1 MSAPKVLVADDSP
14 LVLRMIEKMLQGAGF
29 GVVTAKDGL
38 EAIERAFADDVGLVI
53 LDVMMPRMNGYQ
65 TCRLLKTE
73 AATRHLPVIMLTSKD
88 QAGDRFWGLETG
100 ADHYITKD
108 ADPQGILELVRKVA
122 AAGPARAAGAPRRDN
137 IDVLTRVNE
146 LLDRKL
152 FEATILSELGRVA
165 RSLVNFDETFT
176 SVMRVLTRI
185 VDFSVGG
192 MAFVDEDE
200 LDVFLLVRRPATPML
215 LEETK
220 ARLLENVGRERGQQP
235 FAKVQAR
242 LFTDV
247 ASGGPEETALGGF
260 AAYPIRTN
268 DALTGVLGFAGKAAA
283 RIAGETE
290 AFLGVAAHQA
300 KIVMENSR
308 LFDKVKSLSIR
319 DSLTGLFNHRHTME
333 QVASEFGRVGRY
345 EGGVS
350 LLMIDIDHF
359 KKVNDSQGHQAG
371 DMILRDVARILKDT
385 LRVVDSVGRYGGEEF
400 VCILPHTGHDEAM
413 LTAER
418 LRVAIQ
424 EHAFRAGKRETRIT
438 VSVGVATY
446 PSTRVDSPGGLLREA
461 DKALY
466 KAKEGGRNRIA

>member
-38 EAIERAFADDVGLVI
+38 EAIEKAFAEDVGLVI

-65 TCRLLKTE
+65 ACRLLKTE
-73 AATRHLPVIMLTSKD
+73 AATRHLPVVILTSKD

-108 ADPQGILELVRKVA
+108 SDPQGILDLVRKIA
-122 AAGPARAAGAPRRDN
+122 AAAPAAPRGPARRDSVD
-137 IDVLTRVNE
+137 ILSRVNE

-152 FEATILSELGRVA
+152 FEATLLSELGRVA
-165 RSLVNFDETFT
+165 RSLVNFDETFA
-176 SVMRVLTRI
+176 SVMRVLVRV
-185 VDFSVGG
+185 VDFSVAG

-200 LDVFLLVRRPATPML
+200 LDVHLLVHRPASPAVI
-215 LEETK
+215 EETK
-220 ARLLENVGRERGQQP
+220 ARLLEAVARERGNAP

-242 LFTDV
+242 LFTE
-247 ASGGPEETALGGF
+247 AQSGLPEEVALGGF
-260 AAYPIRTN
+260 VAYPIRTN

-283 RIAGETE
+283 RVAGESE
-290 AFLGVAAHQA
+290 AFLQTAAQQA

-319 DSLTGLFNHRHTME
+319 DSLTGLYNHRHTME
-333 QVASEFGRVGRY
+333 QVANEFGRVGRY

-359 KKVNDSQGHQAG
+359 KQVNDQQGHQAG
-371 DMILRDVARILKDT
+371 DVILRDVARLLKDT

-400 VCILPHTGHDEAM
+400 VCILPHTNHEEALQTGERIRSGIADHVFRVGHQQC
-413 LTAER
+413 
-418 LRVAIQ
+418 RV
-424 EHAFRAGKRETRIT
+424 T

-446 PSTRVDSPGGLLREA
+446 PSQRVDSPGGLLREA

-466 KAKEGGRNRIA
+466 RAKESGRNRVA